1 MKKGNAGD
9 APKAPPTY
17 LQVSAVRGH
26 SCPLLLS
33 LPLSG
38 TSLLRRGRRRAAAAA
53 HRVGGGER
61 RRWGSRS
68 HAPRTRPSH
77 AHSPGQT
84 SRARSPTPA
93 LLLFTHTVARMFLH
107 IHLRIDSQEHTLSPA
122 HSHAYRSHT
131 LSLTHSAS
139 LIRPF
144 IYSHS
149 CIHTVKLTAPT
160 QALKHLHAS
169 LTPVHTHTHTRT
181 CYSSYS
187 HSSHTCRH
195 IHSLRTHPV
204 SHGHVRTHSHA
215 HAHFTRAGAHRYMLN
230 SPSGTHARACAP
242 VVGRTHRRAWM
253 AGLWGRCWSR
263 CSRAVGS
270 VRSLR
275 VASFPNEK

>member
-169 LTPVHTHTHTRT
+169 LTPVHTHTHTHVLLLIFALFTHLPTHTLASHTPRVPRSRTYSFSRSRTLHTRWRTQIHAKFSLGHTRSRMRT
-181 CYSSYS
+181 CRGEDTSQ
-187 HSSHTCRH
+187 
-195 IHSLRTHPV
+195 
-204 SHGHVRTHSHA
+204 
-215 HAHFTRAGAHRYMLN
+215 
-230 SPSGTHARACAP
+230 
-242 VVGRTHRRAWM
+242 
-253 AGLWGRCWSR
+253 
-263 CSRAVGS
+263 S
-270 VRSLR
+270 VDGRSLGPLL
-275 VASFPNEK
+275 VAVFSGCGFSTIP